1 MKNRVFSLIFLS
13 FVVLFCGCK
22 FSSELN
28 DSTSI
33 IVKLP
38 FGQKARAADDVSYFF
53 DVNCYAGESATG
65 EVFASTQAYSGESIV
80 FEDVEP
86 GIYTITIKAYEAQNT
101 DILLY
106 EGQQTQEVIEA
117 TKTKFQINLK
127 KLPKN
132 YTWIEFDID
141 SKEIGYVAKT
151 QCREGITPIGYKWFY
166 GDTYLSDC
174 DDLSKIDYTKFE
186 SILDITYIP
195 SSITVVTKFSDNS
208 YESFSYNES
217 MSTSVYQDA
226 KIDDFSDEIE
236 LFKVLNE
243 GLKSYAIDGNS
254 IVSKKY
260 SSLGN
265 SANNFNYTVKIKPL
279 SDYKLSSASINVYSI
294 SNFKDAS
301 PVLKD
306 EAVCTVDS
314 DNNFVFNFAGKLEKG
329 YYIVKVSMP
338 YEQNVITLTDMVRID
353 NGYLTSAS
361 YSDSSYIY
369 IPMKQEIIPEETKGS
384 EEIDVNTGNNGN
396 ESGLVVD
403 DTDINLF
410 NISFYHDPIIDSYS
424 TFHCFI
430 INKSPNEMDMLP
442 GDIIDSFIGTHGDY
456 LLDYKM
462 VYSRL
467 YFDYPEGEKEA
478 YLQKIFGNNDSTYF
492 YLVYNYDGYDKYWA
506 YTELK
511 KSEVEGKEYN
521 LILQSTTPD
530 FDLTVNISTTPST
543 IISNAK
549 NIQYK
554 FINNNQIPDLE
565 EYAYSEFFT
574 EDNENFIIKG
584 ISKSQIFGEVT
595 PQQTKDLTIRV
606 ISSDDKKYYA
616 TTTLNWN
623 DFKNGDNPIYI
634 TDLTEQTEPVQTHY
648 INATFDFSNDL
659 SASGLNEI
667 PNDWSFIYEVYDS
680 EDTSL
685 TSPLSICSK
694 TKLTYS
700 ALPNEF
706 TINGTKL
713 QMKLPIKSEWI
724 GKTLDFSFTFYDEID
739 ENIGFD
745 KSITISE
752 DKDYSL
758 ANNDINPNSNGQWH
772 GYKIDFIRN
781 NGVSGATWSKGDE
794 TTLIIKLS
802 ELTSEYV
809 IPTPTCEGYTFGGW
823 YIDKD
828 CETSAPFIQNGK
840 FSKDNK
846 YTYDDMD
853 LSMVYAK
860 WTPDNNNSF
869 IAGTN
874 TYNEFKSKIESIID
888 TSSQTIIKL
897 KGSFE
902 VETESTDSTINVYG
916 NVKIIADD
924 TNTEIYRS
932 ANTGNYPIFTVNA
945 GATLTLDGNVYGFTI
960 DGKSISSQSPLL
972 LVNGGTLNL
981 INNVVLQKNNNTGS
995 KLLGGGINL
1004 QGSTV
1009 GDTYYPANLTMNG
1022 GTITNMIVSKAG
1034 GGIYSKGTAE
1044 QELNQIYI
1052 SNNASINVNT
1062 TSSSGGGIYAQYTNI
1077 ELDNCSI
1084 SNNSSSISTYNYD
1097 VGGGGIFAK
1106 DCCLSIDRCTIN
1118 ENQTT
1123 SYGGAIL
1130 FLESTN
1136 KISSSLKVTNSTISS
1151 NKIINTNGNIAGVY
1165 VDSYSDSITI
1175 SSTTMNSNES
1185 NYQSYVSTFM
1195 AKTILDPDDSSTLWG
1210 YKLNSVDAGQIM
1222 KYNRTATDDFSTSGT
1237 PFAN

>member
-38 FGQKARAADDVSYFF
+38 FGQKARSADDVSYFF

-86 GIYTITIKAYEAQNT
+86 GVYTITIKAYEAQNT

-106 EGQQTQEVIEA
+106 EGQQTQEVIER

-132 YTWIEFDID
+132 FTWIEFDID
-141 SKEIGYVAKT
+141 SEEIGYVAKT

-217 MSTSVYQDA
+217 MSTSVYQDV

-236 LFKVLNE
+236 FFKVLNE

-314 DNNFVFNFAGKLEKG
+314 DNNFIFNFAGKLEKG

-403 DTDINLF
+403 DTDENLF

-424 TFHCFI
+424 RFHCFI

-511 KSEVEGKEYN
+511 KSEVECKEYI
-521 LILQSTTPD
+521 LMLQSTTPD
-530 FDLTVNISTTPST
+530 FDLTVNISNP
-543 IISNAK
+543 IISYAK

-724 GKTLDFSFTFYDEID
+724 GKTLDFSFTFFDEID
-739 ENIGFD
+739 ENIGFN

-758 ANNDINPNSNGQWH
+758 ANNDINPNSNEWH

-802 ELTSEYV
+802 ELTGYQ

-828 CETSAPFIQNGK
+828 CKTSAPFIENEY
-840 FSKDNK
+840 FSIKNTNYNHDQMNLG
-846 YTYDDMD
+846 T
-853 LSMVYAK
+853 VYAK
-860 WTPDNNNSF
+860 WTANTAQTEYNVSSETDLNHALTEIANSGK
-869 IAGTN
+869 AC
-874 TYNEFKSKIESIID
+874 
-888 TSSQTIIKL
+888 TIIVDNDFSVTETL
-897 KGSFE
+897 NIKGNVTIKNANNKNVTITRITKYSMFNI
-902 VETESTDSTINVYG
+902 TYGNSLTLESTD
-916 NVKIIADD
+916 D
-924 TNTEIYRS
+924 
-932 ANTGNYPIFTVNA
+932 NYS
-945 GATLTLDGNVYGFTI
+945 LTLDGNNTSNNKADEPLIYNCGSLTINSAFKTLSAFPETTTNYGVIIKNCKSTCSGAAIGCFGTSTELAYLNMTGGTFGTYVNENTI
-960 DGKSISSQSPLL
+960 YGNESDS
-972 LVNGGTLNL
+972 NGGAIYLEYCDATIKYGLFNNNVSKVENNSPEAGGGAIYCTNSNLLISDTQFFENQSKFFGGALCVNSTRSNKMEISNCLFQDNYFLNNTNCYGAAISINTCSNGFD
-981 INNVVLQKNNNTGS
+981 INNTKFTGNTQGSTTSAPISTFYVEESSSDMSLNNYEIKNNNFHIIKDIIDSDVTS
-995 KLLGGGINL
+995 LTLSN
-1004 QGSTV
+1004 
-1009 GDTYYPANLTMNG
+1009 GDF
-1022 GTITNMIVSKAG
+1022 
-1034 GGIYSKGTAE
+1034 E
-1044 QELNQIYI
+1044 
-1052 SNNASINVNT
+1052 
-1062 TSSSGGGIYAQYTNI
+1062 
-1077 ELDNCSI
+1077 
-1084 SNNSSSISTYNYD
+1084 
-1097 VGGGGIFAK
+1097 
-1106 DCCLSIDRCTIN
+1106 
-1118 ENQTT
+1118 
-1123 SYGGAIL
+1123 
-1130 FLESTN
+1130 
-1136 KISSSLKVTNSTISS
+1136 TIS
-1151 NKIINTNGNIAGVY
+1151 
-1165 VDSYSDSITI
+1165 
-1175 SSTTMNSNES
+1175 
-1185 NYQSYVSTFM
+1185 
-1195 AKTILDPDDSSTLWG
+1195 
-1210 YKLNSVDAGQIM
+1210 
-1222 KYNRTATDDFSTSGT
+1222 R
-1237 PFAN
+1237 